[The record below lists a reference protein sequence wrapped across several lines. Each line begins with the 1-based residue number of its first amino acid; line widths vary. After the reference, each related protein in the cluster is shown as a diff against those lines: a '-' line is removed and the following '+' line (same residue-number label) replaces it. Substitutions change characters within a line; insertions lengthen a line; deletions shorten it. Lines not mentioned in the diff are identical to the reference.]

1 MNSLRA
7 LVAGLVLLA
16 ASLPAVCLAGLEN
29 APAEDEQRESVL
41 DGVVYIEPELIT
53 EIPAVPRWCDR
64 LELERRRVDVGD
76 AELFVEVEGSGIPL
90 VLINGGPGGTH
101 HYFHPWFSRAKDYAR
116 VIYYDQRGC
125 GLSDFEAGEEGY
137 SVEQAVADLDA
148 LRRALGVDK
157 WVILGYSYGGF
168 LGQLYT
174 LRHPENVAGLILLGA
189 LPGMWVDLGDSR
201 QKEFLTAEEL
211 ARKKEIREQ
220 VQHFS
225 KETEMSRREYVQL
238 LLYNNFLNGDW
249 KRQQF
254 YRPSPERLAQI
265 ALYEWDN
272 DTDFNSVM
280 SASNERVDFTGAFKE
295 NPIPTLIL
303 EGKWDLTWG
312 ESKPGTL
319 AANHPQAESVVFQN
333 AGHGIYDEEPER
345 FFEVVEDFVRTLP
358 EVSPAAIAA
367 FKGALGR
374 WERDKA
380 ASPEYAVRS
389 VGWGLSSSHKL
400 AEQYEVNWLTQFHDP
415 LNFLRIGFA
424 LYDVEDYEQAL
435 PVFERMVQAAVA
447 EESPTW
453 EAVGVI
459 WQGHMLDLLG
469 RREEAIER
477 YGRVAAMNV
486 EETTHHNSYGMGY
499 SPSQYAGERTAT
511 PFERIENQWPSR

>member
-1 MNSLRA
+1 
-7 LVAGLVLLA
+7 
-16 ASLPAVCLAGLEN
+16 
-29 APAEDEQRESVL
+29 
-41 DGVVYIEPELIT
+41 
-53 EIPAVPRWCDR
+53 
-64 LELERRRVDVGD
+64 
-76 AELFVEVEGSGIPL
+76 
-90 VLINGGPGGTH
+90 
-101 HYFHPWFSRAKDYAR
+101 
-116 VIYYDQRGC
+116 
-125 GLSDFEAGEEGY
+125 
-137 SVEQAVADLDA
+137 
-148 LRRALGVDK
+148 
-157 WVILGYSYGGF
+157 
-168 LGQLYT
+168 
-174 LRHPENVAGLILLGA
+174 
-189 LPGMWVDLGDSR
+189 
-201 QKEFLTAEEL
+201 
-211 ARKKEIREQ
+211 
-220 VQHFS
+220 
-225 KETEMSRREYVQL
+225 
-238 LLYNNFLNGDW
+238 
-249 KRQQF
+249 
-254 YRPSPERLAQI
+254 
-265 ALYEWDN
+265 
-272 DTDFNSVM
+272 
-280 SASNERVDFTGAFKE
+280 
-295 NPIPTLIL
+295 
-303 EGKWDLTWG
+303 LTWG

-389 VGWGLSSSHKL
+389 LGWGLSSSHKL

-499 SPSQYAGERTAT
+499 SPSQYAGKRTET
-511 PFERIENQWPSR
+511 PFERIENSWPNR